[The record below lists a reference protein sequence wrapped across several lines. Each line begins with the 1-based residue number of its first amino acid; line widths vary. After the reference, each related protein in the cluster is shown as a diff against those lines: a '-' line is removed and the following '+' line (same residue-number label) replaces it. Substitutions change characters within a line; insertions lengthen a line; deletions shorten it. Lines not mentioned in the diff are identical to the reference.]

1 MRVVCTCGR
10 TLSVSDE
17 LVGKTVRCPSCNRK
31 LKIEAETEE
40 MDALEDLP
48 ESPPQS
54 SRTSRWKGSVTQARL
69 YFFVAA
75 GVALLA
81 GAVTLAVVFWPRG

>member
-54 SRTSRWKGSVTQARL
+54 SRTSPGKGATTTSRL
-69 YFFVAA
+69 FLFMAA
-75 GVALLA
+75 GVVLLA
-81 GAVTLAVVFWPRG
+81 GVVTLAVVFWPRG